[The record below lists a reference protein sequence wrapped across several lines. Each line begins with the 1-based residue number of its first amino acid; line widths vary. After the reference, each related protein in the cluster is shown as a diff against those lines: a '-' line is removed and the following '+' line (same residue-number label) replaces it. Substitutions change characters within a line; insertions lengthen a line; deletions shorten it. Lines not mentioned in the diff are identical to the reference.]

1 MFPMPEPILAITPG
15 QIIGLII
22 FTVSVLSWF
31 VNLVQGNQPNGAPRP
46 KNRPRDPVQNDL
58 EKFLQEV
65 IGNKGQ
71 PEKRRP
77 ASPPVPQQKQP
88 RAANDKK
95 GGKPKPQQQRPA
107 KTETASQRPGERAA
121 ASHLQ
126 TSALGQGVRS
136 HLHDHMEPNRIGA
149 AVQQDI
155 DLAVR
160 KDLGPN
166 ATSDAI
172 QRAGNIHPL
181 AKALRDPQGVRQAIL
196 LNEILSRPKSLRRS

>member
-1 MFPMPEPILAITPG
+1 MIPIPQPFLAALEAP

-31 VNLVQGNQPNGAPRP
+31 VNLVKGNQQNQAPRP
-46 KNRPRDPVQNDL
+46 KNRPRDPVQSEL

-65 IGNKGQ
+65 VGNKE
-71 PEKRRP
+71 PERKRP
-77 ASPPVPQQKQP
+77 APPVPQQQKQARP
-88 RAANDKK
+88 ANDKR
-95 GGKPKPQQQRPA
+95 GGKGKP
-107 KTETASQRPGERAA
+107 QRPGERAA

-136 HLHDHMEPNRIGA
+136 HVHEHMEPNRIGA
-149 AVQQDI
+149 AVEHDI
-155 DLAVR
+155 DSAVR
-160 KDLGPN
+160 TDLGPT
-166 ATSDAI
+166 AASDAVT
-172 QRAGNIHPL
+172 RAGNIHPL

>member
-1 MFPMPEPILAITPG
+1 MTHMPEPILAIG
-15 QIIGLII
+15 ISQIIGLII

-31 VNLVQGNQPNGAPRP
+31 VNIIQGNQQNRAPRP
-46 KNRPRDPVQNDL
+46 KDRPRDPAQSEL

-65 IGNKGQ
+65 VGNKGQ

-77 ASPPVPQQKQP
+77 ATPPVPQQKQS
-88 RAANDKK
+88 RAANDKR
-95 GGKPKPQQQRPA
+95 GGKAKPQQQRPV
-107 KTETASQRPGERAA
+107 KTESASQRPGERAA

-155 DLAVR
+155 DSAVR
-160 KDLGPN
+160 QDLGSD
-166 ATSDAI
+166 ATSDAVT
-172 QRAGNIHPL
+172 RAGNIHPL

>member
-1 MFPMPEPILAITPG
+1 MFPMPEPILALNIS

-31 VNLVQGNQPNGAPRP
+31 VNLVKGNQPNQAPRP
-46 KNRPRDPVQNDL
+46 RNRPRDPVQSEL

-65 IGNKGQ
+65 VGNKDQ
-71 PEKRRP
+71 PEKKRP
-77 ASPPVPQQKQP
+77 AAQAPQQKSP

-95 GGKPKPQQQRPA
+95 GGKAKPQQQRPA
-107 KTETASQRPGERAA
+107 KAETASQRPGERAA

-136 HLHDHMEPNRIGA
+136 HLHEHMEPNRIGA

-155 DLAVR
+155 DSAVR

-166 ATSDAI
+166 AASDAVT
-172 QRAGNIHPL
+172 RAGNIHPL

>member
-1 MFPMPEPILAITPG
+1 MPEPILALTPG
-15 QIIGLII
+15 QIFGLIV
-22 FTVSVLSWF
+22 FTISVLSWF
-31 VNLVQGNQPNGAPRP
+31 VNLVKGDRQNQAPRP
-46 KNRPRDPVQNDL
+46 KNRPRDPVQGEL

-65 IGNKGQ
+65 VGNKGQ
-71 PEKRRP
+71 PEKKRP
-77 ASPPVPQQKQP
+77 TPPPVPQQKQP

-95 GGKPKPQQQRPA
+95 GGKAKQQQQRPA
-107 KTETASQRPGERAA
+107 KTETTLQRPGERAA

-136 HLHDHMEPNRIGA
+136 HLRDHMEPNRIGA

-155 DLAVR
+155 DSAVR
-160 KDLGPN
+160 KDLGSD
-166 ATSDAI
+166 ATSDAVH
-172 QRAGNIHPL
+172 RAGNIHPL

>member
-1 MFPMPEPILAITPG
+1 MFPMPEPILAINAG

-31 VNLVQGNQPNGAPRP
+31 VNLVQGNQQNQAPRP
-46 KNRPRDPVQNDL
+46 KNRPRDPVKSEL

-65 IGNKGQ
+65 VGNKGQ
-71 PEKRRP
+71 QEKKRP
-77 ASPPVPQQKQP
+77 APPPVPQQKQP

-95 GGKPKPQQQRPA
+95 GGKAKPPQQRPA
-107 KTETASQRPGERAA
+107 KTETATQRPGERAA

-126 TSALGQGVRS
+126 SSALGQGVRS
-136 HLHDHMEPNRIGA
+136 KLLDHMEPNRIGA

-155 DLAVR
+155 DSAVR
-160 KDLGPN
+160 KDLGSN

>member
-1 MFPMPEPILAITPG
+1 MLPMPEPILAIG
-15 QIIGLII
+15 ISQIIGLVI

-31 VNLVQGNQPNGAPRP
+31 VNLVQGDKPKGAPRP
-46 KNRPRDPVQNDL
+46 KNRPRDPVQSEL

-65 IGNKGQ
+65 VGGKGQ
-71 PEKRRP
+71 PEKKRP
-77 ASPPVPQQKQP
+77 NPPPVPQQKQP
-88 RAANDKK
+88 RAANEKK
-95 GGKPKPQQQRPA
+95 GGKSKSQQPRPT

-136 HLHDHMEPNRIGA
+136 HLRDHMEPNRIGA

-155 DLAVR
+155 DSAVR
-160 KDLGPN
+160 NDLGSD
-166 ATSDAI
+166 ATSDAVH
-172 QRAGNIHPL
+172 RAGNIHPL

>member
-15 QIIGLII
+15 QVIGLII
-22 FTVSVLSWF
+22 FTISVLSWF
-31 VNLVQGNQPNGAPRP
+31 VNLVKGNQPNQAPRP
-46 KNRPRDPVQNDL
+46 KNRPRDPVQSEL

-65 IGNKGQ
+65 VGNKEQ
-71 PEKRRP
+71 PERKRP
-77 ASPPVPQQKQP
+77 APQPKQS
-88 RAANDKK
+88 RAPNDKK
-95 GGKPKPQQQRPA
+95 GGKGKPQQQRPA
-107 KTETASQRPGERAA
+107 RAETVTQRPGERAA

-136 HLHDHMEPNRIGA
+136 HLHEHMEPNRIGA

-160 KDLGPN
+160 KDLGPD
-166 ATSDAI
+166 AASDALT
-172 QRAGNIHPL
+172 RAGNIHPL
-181 AKALRDPQGVRQAIL
+181 AQALRDPQGVRQAIL